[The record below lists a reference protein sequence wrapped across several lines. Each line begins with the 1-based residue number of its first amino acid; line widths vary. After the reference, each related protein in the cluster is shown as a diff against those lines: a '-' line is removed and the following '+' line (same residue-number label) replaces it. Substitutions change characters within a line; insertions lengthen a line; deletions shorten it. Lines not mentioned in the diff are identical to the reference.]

1 MYIQHKTVSSLNN
14 SIKLNNLE
22 FIGFKITMKYT
33 KERENIAEQNSCTTR
48 YSLKKT
54 IDIANINLLNK
65 KCVLNKIVFLSNGL
79 ILR

>member
-33 KERENIAEQNSCTTR
+33 KERENIVVKNNYTTR
-48 YSLKKT
+48 YSLQKT
-54 IDIANINLLNK
+54 IDSANINLLVK
-65 KCVLNKIVFLSNGL
+65 KSVLNKIVFLSNGL